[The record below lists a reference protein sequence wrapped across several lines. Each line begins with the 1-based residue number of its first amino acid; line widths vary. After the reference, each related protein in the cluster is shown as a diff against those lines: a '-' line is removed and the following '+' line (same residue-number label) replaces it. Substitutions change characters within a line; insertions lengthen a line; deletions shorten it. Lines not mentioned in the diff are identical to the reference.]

1 MFGQNIS
8 NNFDKN
14 GNFDVVGMASDT
26 LVDVTLNA
34 GAAAVG
40 ASAGAVIG
48 SAIFPGAGTVAG
60 AIIGFGINTLINTE
74 FGNPPTSAVG
84 HLKQFVKDP
93 VGSFGKMS
101 GSVGK
106 AISGVGKWFGFGG

>member
-40 ASAGAVIG
+40 ASSGAVIG
-48 SAIFPGAGTVAG
+48 TALFPGVGTAIGYVVGAGISFAMNWEFGKPPQSITGHVKSGIKNIVKG
-60 AIIGFGINTLINTE
+60 AIDG
-74 FGNPPTSAVG
+74 
-84 HLKQFVKDP
+84 
-93 VGSFGKMS
+93 
-101 GSVGK
+101 
-106 AISGVGKWFGFGG
+106 AIKWVFGG